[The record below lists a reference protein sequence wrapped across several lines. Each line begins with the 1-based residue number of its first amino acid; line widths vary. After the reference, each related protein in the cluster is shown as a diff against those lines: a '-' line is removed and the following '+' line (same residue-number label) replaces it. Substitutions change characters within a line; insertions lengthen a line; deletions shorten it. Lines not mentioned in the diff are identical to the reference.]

1 MSSYLSQEGNDRLT
15 AMLATAFGAAAG
27 AYLLDP
33 TVIELM
39 LNPDGKLWID
49 QLGTGRCYTGHD
61 LSPADAE
68 RVIFIVAS
76 SIGVTCNKDS
86 PLLSAELPGSG
97 SRFQGVLPPIAQA
110 PSFSIRKKALKVF
123 TIDDYVTQHILST
136 AHAQRIRQAVIE
148 RKNILIVGGTGS
160 GKTTLANAI
169 LDLVAQTGD
178 RIVILEDTQELQCSA
193 LDSVALR
200 TKDGQTSMRDLLK
213 ATLRLRPDR
222 IVVGEVRGAEALDLI
237 KAWNTGHPG
246 GCATIHADSAQK
258 ALTRLEHLVL
268 ESGVKLSREAILET
282 VNLFIFIEKT
292 ASTRRISHVGE
303 LA

>member
-1 MSSYLSQEGNDRLT
+1 MSSYLSQEGSDRLT

-27 AYLLDP
+27 SYLLDP
-33 TVIELM
+33 NVIELM

-49 QLGTGRCYTGHD
+49 RLGTGRSNTSHT

-76 SIGVTCNKDS
+76 SIGATCNKDS

-97 SRFQGVLPPIAQA
+97 ARFQGVLPPISLA

-123 TIDDYVTQHILST
+123 TIDDYVDQNILSESN
-136 AHAQRIRQAVIE
+136 ALLIKKAVLE

-169 LDLVAQTGD
+169 LDLIAKTND
-178 RIVILEDTQELQCSA
+178 RIILLEDTQELQCNAPDA
-193 LDSVALR
+193 LAMR
-200 TKDGQTSMRDLLK
+200 TKDGQTYMRDLLE
-213 ATLRLRPDR
+213 AALRLRPDR

-246 GCATIHADSAQK
+246 GCATIHADSAHK

-268 ESGVKLSREAILET
+268 ESGVRLSREAILDT
-282 VNLFIFIEKT
+282 VNLFVFIEKVG
-292 ASTRRISHVGE
+292 ATRRITHVGE
-303 LA
+303 LT

>member
-39 LNPDGKLWID
+39 LNPDGKLWVD
-49 QLGTGRCYTGHD
+49 RLGVGRSYTGHD

-76 SIGVTCNKDS
+76 SIGATCNKDA

-97 SRFQGVLPPIAQA
+97 SRFQGVLPPIAHA

-123 TIDDYVTQHILST
+123 TIDNYVTQNILSMVH
-136 AHAQRIRQAVIE
+136 AHAIQQAVLE

-169 LDLVAQTGD
+169 LDLIAQTGD

-292 ASTRRISHVGE
+292 SSTRRVSHVGE

>member
-1 MSSYLSQEGNDRLT
+1 M
-15 AMLATAFGAAAG
+15 
-27 AYLLDP
+27 
-33 TVIELM
+33 
-39 LNPDGKLWID
+39 
-49 QLGTGRCYTGHD
+49 
-61 LSPADAE
+61 
-68 RVIFIVAS
+68 IFIVAS
-76 SIGVTCNKDS
+76 SIGATCNKDS
-86 PLLSAELPGSG
+86 PLLSAELPSSG

-123 TIDDYVTQHILST
+123 TIDDYVTQNILT
-136 AHAQRIRQAVIE
+136 VDHAQKIRQAVLE

-169 LDLVAQTGD
+169 LDLIAHTGD

-193 LDSVALR
+193 LDSVSLR

-237 KAWNTGHPG
+237 KSWNTGHPG
-246 GCATIHADSAQK
+246 GCATIHADSAPK

-282 VNLFIFIEKT
+282 VNLFIFIEKVG
-292 ASTRRISHVGE
+292 ATRRISHVGKIP
-303 LA
+303 